1 MTRNKIIRP
10 VLRYR
15 LVKGRLCRAVKKLV
29 SSQLEGRIFG
39 GMAMASDWVL
49 KLVSSIHKKGK
60 IMVTLPSTSAV

>member
-1 MTRNKIIRP
+1 M
-10 VLRYR
+10 
-15 LVKGRLCRAVKKLV
+15 KGRLCRAVKKLV

-39 GMAMASDWVL
+39 GIAMASDWVL